1 MDNKKRTLI
10 VDTFDDLISMNGDV
24 YDTQKLTVKY
34 ASCKF
39 SVEYVRDI
47 LATLHNLEWF
57 EIQNPDDKLCSIDGM
72 LYSRNGKLLYFC
84 PRQRKGTVIIPDG
97 TETIYRNAFSVTQ
110 ISELII
116 PASVKRLQ
124 KFACGDNNLL
134 KRVVGG
140 KGIASFGQYAF
151 YDCVR
156 LTEFNLGKNVKLIGN
171 AAFTNTGLKA
181 IDLPEGLKSVGNGA
195 FHTIHLTEDNYMVGV
210 EPYGMHEIHIPNSLR
225 KIGRCDFANAS
236 VVYTEIVS
244 RKLLIA
250 CTQSGN
256 MQRYHAARFWKLKV
270 KDKPELILPKAMY
283 STELAIQEIN
293 DFVNIDGGEMPH
305 LYKYGRGNTAL
316 AAALE
321 HCRLYPDKQVRT
333 FLTRYAEKIAD
344 VYSDE
349 TEELV
354 KYIQAGVFS
363 DTALK
368 KMMTELEVNK
378 KGRDDLAVI
387 KGYLLNAFK
396 PQKSNFCL

>member
-1 MDNKKRTLI
+1 MNNEKRTLI
-10 VDTFDDLISMNGDV
+10 VNTFDDLISMNGDV

-57 EIQNPDDKLCSIDGM
+57 EIQNPDGKVCSIDGM

-97 TETIYRNAFSVTQ
+97 TETICQNAFSVTQ

-116 PASVKRLQ
+116 PDSVKRLQ
-124 KFACGDNNLL
+124 KFACGGNNLL

-156 LTEFNLGKNVKLIGN
+156 LTEFDFGKNIKLIGN

-181 IDLPEGLKSVGNGA
+181 VNLPEGLKSVGDGA
-195 FHTIHLTEDNYMVGV
+195 FNTVHLTEDNYLVGV
-210 EPYGMHEIHIPNSLR
+210 EPDCMHEIRIPNSLR
-225 KIGRCDFANAS
+225 KIGRCAFANAS
-236 VVYTEIVS
+236 VVYTDTVT

-250 CTQSGN
+250 CTQDGN
-256 MQRYHAARFWKLKV
+256 MQKYHVTRFWRLKV
-270 KDKPELILPKAMY
+270 KDKPELILPKTMD

-293 DFVNIDGGEMPH
+293 NFVNTDDAEMPH
-305 LYKYGRGNTAL
+305 LYGYGQGNTAL

-321 HCRLYPDKQVRT
+321 HCRLYPDKQVRA
-333 FLTRYAEKIAD
+333 FLTLYAAKIAD

-349 TEELV
+349 AEELV
-354 KYIQAGVFS
+354 KYIQAGVFT

-368 KMMTELEVNK
+368 KMITELEVNK
-378 KGRDDLAVI
+378 KRRNGLTVL
-387 KGYLLNAFK
+387 KGYLLNAIK
-396 PQKSNFCL
+396 PQEPNFCL

>member
-57 EIQNPDDKLCSIDGM
+57 EIQNPDGKLCSIDGM

-97 TETIYRNAFSVTQ
+97 TETICQNAFSVTQ

-156 LTEFNLGKNVKLIGN
+156 LTDFDFGKNIKRIGN
-171 AAFTNTGLKA
+171 AAFTNTGLKTV
-181 IDLPEGLKSVGNGA
+181 DLPEGLKSVENGA
-195 FHTIHLTEDNYMVGV
+195 FHTVHLTEDNYLVGI
-210 EPYGMHEIHIPNSLR
+210 EPDGMHEIHIPNSLR
-225 KIGRCDFANAS
+225 KIGRCAFANAS
-236 VVYTEIVS
+236 VVYTDTVT

-250 CTQSGN
+250 CTQDGN
-256 MQRYHAARFWKLKV
+256 MQKYHVTRFWRLKV
-270 KDKPELILPKAMY
+270 KDKPELILPKTMN
-283 STELAIQEIN
+283 STESAIQEIN
-293 DFVNIDGGEMPH
+293 DFVNTDGGEMPH
-305 LYKYGRGNTAL
+305 LYKYGHGNAAL

-321 HCRLYPDKQVRT
+321 HCRLYPDKQVKT
-333 FLTRYAEKIAD
+333 FLTRHAAKIAD

-349 TEELV
+349 TKEFV

-368 KMMTELEVNK
+368 KMMTELEANK

-387 KGYLLNAFK
+387 KGYLLNAIK